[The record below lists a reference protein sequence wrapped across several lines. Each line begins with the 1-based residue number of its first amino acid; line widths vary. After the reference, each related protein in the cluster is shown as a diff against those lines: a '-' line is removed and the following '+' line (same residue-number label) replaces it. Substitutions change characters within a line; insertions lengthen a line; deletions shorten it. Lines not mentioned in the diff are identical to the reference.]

1 MRKKSLTR
9 ISFFFYLPL
18 IIAKLLSCAAEII
31 AENIL
36 KISNICNLLWYFTKI
51 GAFCSFGADWGVI
64 FAAVLFHLL
73 FYTIK
78 RCRNLAARHP

>member
-31 AENIL
+31 ADYIL
-36 KISNICNLLWYFTKI
+36 NSATL
-51 GAFCSFGADWGVI
+51 
-64 FAAVLFHLL
+64 
-73 FYTIK
+73 
-78 RCRNLAARHP
+78 

>member
-31 AENIL
+31 ADYIL
-36 KISNICNLLWYFTKI
+36 KK
-51 GAFCSFGADWGVI
+51 AI
-64 FAAVLFHLL
+64 FAIFCGILPELARFAVLAPIGVLSLRQCFSFVVL
-73 FYTIK
+73 
-78 RCRNLAARHP
+78 

>member
-36 KISNICNLLWYFTKI
+36 KISNICNLLWDFTGI
-51 GAFCSFGADWGVI
+51 GAFCSFGADWDVI
-64 FAAVLFHLL
+64 FAAVF
-73 FYTIK
+73 FICCFINK
-78 RCRNLAARHP
+78 KVP